1 MAHGNEINNKRYY
14 WLKLDRH
21 FFRDARIKKLRR
33 IAGGDTY
40 TIIYLKLM
48 LLSIERGGLLIY
60 EGIEETFEAE
70 MANKL
75 DEDEENVRVTIN
87 YLRTQGLLLEK
98 NDGDGF
104 LPQAAGSIGS
114 ETYNNVY
121 KRRKKA
127 TAELGAGE
135 GLENLQPNSNRFPIE
150 ADIDADEDIDIIPPA
165 PARIGDEVP
174 GMREFCERFNIS
186 VDGYDGTVSDIDF
199 TLLAQF
205 YEDSKTFLQDRPFAK
220 NLGWICKNYKKI
232 LTGYYNDFKE
242 SPSSKKTGKG
252 AARERGTDILKN
264 LYDKAAAE
272 EDDENDDTGTDNGET

>member
-1 MAHGNEINNKRYY
+1 MAHGNELNNKRYY

-48 LLSIERGGLLIY
+48 LLSIECNGFLIY

-127 TAELGAGE
+127 TAELGTGE
-135 GLENLQPNSNRFPIE
+135 GLENLQPNSNQIPIE
-150 ADIDADEDIDIIPPA
+150 ADVDTDEDIDIIPPA
-165 PARIGDEVP
+165 PARVSDEVE
-174 GMREFCERFNIS
+174 GMKEFCERFNINI
-186 VDGYDGTVSDIDF
+186 DGYDGTLGDIDF
-199 TLLAQF
+199 KLLIQF
-205 YEDSKTFLQDRPFAK
+205 YEKSKTFLQVRPFAK
-220 NLGWICKNYKKI
+220 NLKWICKNYKTI
-232 LTGYYNDFKE
+232 LTGQYDDFEEKT
-242 SPSSKKTGKG
+242 STAKKGKG
-252 AARERGTDILKN
+252 SAHERGTDILKN
-264 LYDKAAAE
+264 LYDQAAAAE
-272 EDDENDDTGTDNGET
+272 AEEGDDEGDDDGET

>member
-48 LLSIERGGLLIY
+48 LLSIECNGYLIY

-87 YLRTQGLLLEK
+87 YLRIQGLLIEK
-98 NDGDGF
+98 NDGDRF

-121 KRRKKA
+121 KRRQKQN
-127 TAELGAGE
+127 AELGTGD
-135 GLENLQPNSNRFPIE
+135 GLEKLQPNSNQIPIE
-150 ADIDADEDIDIIPPA
+150 ADRDTDEDIDIIPPA
-165 PARIGDEVP
+165 PARIGDEIV
-174 GMREFCERFNIS
+174 GMKEFCERFNIT

-242 SPSSKKTGKG
+242 NPSTKKGKG

-264 LYDKAAAE
+264 LFNQAAAE
-272 EDDENDDTGTDNGET
+272 EDADDDGTENNDGKP

>member
-48 LLSIERGGLLIY
+48 LLSIECKGYLIY

-98 NDGDGF
+98 SDGDGF

-121 KRRKKA
+121 KRRRKE
-127 TAELGAGE
+127 TAELGAGD
-135 GLENLQPNSNRFPIE
+135 GLEKLQPNSNPIPIE
-150 ADIDADEDIDIIPPA
+150 ADVDTDIELDNIPPA
-165 PARIGDEVP
+165 PARVGNEIE
-174 GMREFCERFNIS
+174 GMREFCERFNINI
-186 VDGYDGTVSDIDF
+186 DGYDATLTDIDF
-199 TLLAQF
+199 NRLTQF
-205 YEDSKTFLQDRPFAK
+205 YEKSKTFLQVRPFAK
-220 NLGWICKNYKKI
+220 NLKWICKNYKTI
-232 LTGYYNDFKE
+232 ITGQYDDFEEK
-242 SPSSKKTGKG
+242 PSAGKKGRTT
-252 AARERGTDILKN
+252 AHEQGTEILKN
-264 LYDKAAAE
+264 LFNQAAAE
-272 EDDENDDTGTDNGET
+272 EDDEKDDGET

>member
-75 DEDEENVRVTIN
+75 DEDEENVRVTIH
-87 YLRTQGLLLEK
+87 YLRNQGLLIEK

-121 KRRKKA
+121 KRKQKQNA
-127 TAELGAGE
+127 QLGAGD
-135 GLENLQPNSNRFPIE
+135 GLENLQPNSNPIPIE
-150 ADIDADEDIDIIPPA
+150 ADIDTDKNIDYIPPA
-165 PARIGDEVP
+165 PARIDDEIV
-174 GMREFCERFNIS
+174 GMKEFCERFNIT

-232 LTGYYNDFKE
+232 LTGYYNDFKRTLPRRKVKVQRE
-242 SPSSKKTGKG
+242 SVVL
-252 AARERGTDILKN
+252 I
-264 LYDKAAAE
+264 Y
-272 EDDENDDTGTDNGET
+272 

>member
-75 DEDEENVRVTIN
+75 DEDEENVRVTIH
-87 YLRTQGLLLEK
+87 YLRNQGLLIEK
-98 NDGDGF
+98 NGGDGF

-121 KRRKKA
+121 KRKQKQNA
-127 TAELGAGE
+127 QLGAGD
-135 GLENLQPNSNRFPIE
+135 GLENLQPNSNPIPIE
-150 ADIDADEDIDIIPPA
+150 ADIDTDKNIDYIPPA
-165 PARIGDEVP
+165 PARIGDEIV
-174 GMREFCERFNIS
+174 GMKEFCERFNIT

-242 SPSSKKTGKG
+242 NPSTKKGKG

-264 LYDKAAAE
+264 LFNQAAAE
-272 EDDENDDTGTDNGET
+272 EDADDDGTENNDGKP